1 MKVLT
6 VGEYC
11 LTLQQN
17 TILKVKN
24 NIRLFQYSVESYSV
38 SVQES
43 TVTLTRTHNTHLIT
57 LFLTSYKLS
66 GSSPFSQENEHM
78 NNETIKIG

>member
-43 TVTLTRTHNTHLIT
+43 TVTLTRAHNTHLIT

-66 GSSPFSQENEHM
+66 GFSQENEHM

>member
-17 TILKVKN
+17 TILKVKK
-24 NIRLFQYSVESYSV
+24 NIQLFQYSEGIF
-38 SVQES
+38 SVQERP
-43 TVTLTRTHNTHLIT
+43 VTLTRAHNTHLIT

-66 GSSPFSQENEHM
+66 GSSPISQKNEHM

>member
-6 VGEYC
+6 VVEYC

-17 TILKVKN
+17 TILKVKK
-24 NIRLFQYSVESYSV
+24 NIQLFQYSEGIF

-43 TVTLTRTHNTHLIT
+43 TVTLTRAHNTHLIT